1 MTSPIYASAEHKVI
15 VENFINMNMDF
26 AKDVGTKSKYSNYL
40 DVVKMIIDYHNN
52 YGKRSLENNWHD
64 WMLIIPINLT
74 VATSGFLAGVETKN
88 NRASVNSY
96 RTILSEM
103 VYDVVGKLEA
113 LKTND

>member
-15 VENFINMNMDF
+15 VEGFINMNMDF

-74 VATSGFLAGVETKN
+74 VATSGFLAGVETKG
-88 NRASVNSY
+88 NRSSVNSY
-96 RTILSEM
+96 RTLLSEM
-103 VYDVVGKLEA
+103 VYEVVGKLEA